1 MTHQQIRTSD
11 ITIDTNGQS
20 VPAYQCLPVGDG
32 PYPGVV
38 VIQEWWGLEPHIK
51 DIAERFARQ
60 GYAVVAPDLYHGV
73 VTSEPDEARKLVMAL
88 DRPRAV
94 REIVGNVG
102 YIKAQPY
109 SNGKAGT
116 VGYCMGGG
124 LSIAAACSTNN
135 LDAAVIYYGGNPDA
149 GTLANASC
157 PVLGLY
163 GGADDGIPVST
174 AVELSEAL
182 EKSGTP
188 YEVHVYGGAP
198 HAFFNDT
205 RESYRAEAAEHS
217 WQTTLAFLDENLS

>member
-1 MTHQQIRTSD
+1 MTQQPIRTSD
-11 ITIDTNGQS
+11 ITIETNGQS

-32 PYPGVV
+32 PFPGVV

-51 DIAERFARQ
+51 DIAERFAKQ
-60 GYAVVAPDLYHGV
+60 GFAAVAPDLYHGE

-94 REIVGNVG
+94 QEIVGTVG

-109 SNGKAGT
+109 SNGKVGT
-116 VGYCMGGG
+116 IGYCMGGG
-124 LSIAAACSTNN
+124 LSIATACSTDI
-135 LDAAVIYYGGNPDA
+135 LDAAVIYYGSNPDSD
-149 GTLANASC
+149 TLSKASC

-163 GGADDGIPVST
+163 GGADGGIPVST
-174 AVELSEAL
+174 AVELSEVL
-182 EKSGTP
+182 EKAGTP

-205 RESYRAEAAEHS
+205 RESYRMEAAAHS
-217 WQTTLAFLDENLS
+217 WLTTLAFFGERLS

>member
-1 MTHQQIRTSD
+1 MSQPRIRTSD
-11 ITIDTNGQS
+11 ITIATNGQS
-20 VPAYQCLPVGDG
+20 VPAYQCLPEGDG
-32 PYPGVV
+32 AFSGVV

-60 GYAVVAPDLYHGV
+60 GFATVAPDLYHGV

-94 REIVGNVG
+94 KEIVGTVS

-109 SNGKAGT
+109 SNGKVGT

-124 LSIAAACSTNN
+124 LSIATACNTDS
-135 LDAAVIYYGGNPDA
+135 LSAAVVYYGSNPDA
-149 GTLANASC
+149 DTLANASC

-163 GGADDGIPVST
+163 GGSDDGIPMST
-174 AVELSEAL
+174 AVDLSEAL

-205 RESYRAEAAEHS
+205 RESYRKDVAEHS
-217 WQTTLAFLDENLS
+217 WQTTLAWFEKNLS